1 MKTMKKLFI
10 LLSFVIMTSINVIAQ
25 ITPQDIQIPDVPP
38 GDVVTLQTNWSTR
51 GNTVSTATDYIFGT
65 KNAYPVYFYTN
76 NVFRMVMDTLGNIG
90 IGTELP
96 KQKLHI
102 VDGNI
107 LISRTSTKAPGST
120 NGSILF
126 GSNATNNSPHGKWGI
141 EYLSQDGIYGLNFW
155 QPATSNANVNNYVL
169 FLKDNGNVGIGTNNP
184 QAKLAV
190 NGNILAKSVRV
201 NVGSEYWP
209 DYVFSPEYE
218 LMELNDLKNYVEKNK
233 HLPGIQSAKDVGE
246 QGEVDLGEMNTKL
259 LEKIEE
265 LTLYI
270 IDLQKQ
276 IDELKERTML

>member
-1 MKTMKKLFI
+1 
-10 LLSFVIMTSINVIAQ
+10 MTSVSIIAQ

-38 GDVVTLQTNWSTR
+38 GDVVTLQTNWSTQ
-51 GNTVSTATDYIFGT
+51 GNMVTGATNSILGT
-65 KNAYPVYFYTN
+65 KNAFPIYFYTN
-76 NVFRMVMDTLGNIG
+76 NVSRMMMDTLGNIG
-90 IGTELP
+90 IGTLRP
-96 KQKLHI
+96 RQKLHI

-107 LISRTSTKAPGST
+107 LVSRTSTKAPGST

-155 QPATSNANVNNYVL
+155 QPTTSNTNVNNFVL
-169 FLKDNGNVGIGTNNP
+169 FLKDNGNVGIGTSNP

-190 NGNILAKSVRV
+190 NGDILARSIRVSVV
-201 NVGSEYWP
+201 STYWP
-209 DYVFSPEYE
+209 DYVFSSEYKLMSLDE
-218 LMELNDLKNYVEKNK
+218 LENYISDNK
-233 HLPGIQSAKDVGE
+233 HLPGIVSAKEVGE
-246 QGEVDLGEMNTKL
+246 QGNIDLAEMNTKL

-276 IDELKERTML
+276 IDELKK